1 MQSFYF
7 SILIPFISFFPLTAL
22 PNVFRTVL
30 EKKRKKKSSTLSDF
44 REDVR
49 VNYFTV

>member
-1 MQSFYF
+1 MQSFSF
-7 SILIPFISFFPLTAL
+7 TILIPFISFYPLTAL
-22 PNVFRTVL
+22 PNDFRTVL
-30 EKKRKKKSSTLSDF
+30 EKKRKKKSSSLSDF